1 MNFAVDIEHVHA
13 RNEDHVSRNQAVILR
28 KVAVFQQRN
37 EIDVVFLLLA
47 AFFPR
52 NDEMVGSR
60 VADTTGKREQ
70 ADNGR
75 GAAFG

>member
-47 AFFPR
+47 ALLSSLRSDGRQP
-52 NDEMVGSR
+52 SR
-60 VADTTGKREQ
+60 
-70 ADNGR
+70 
-75 GAAFG
+75 